1 MTASAAAGDGLAAL
15 LRAFAQQQPEAP
27 ALLSPGR
34 EPTTYAQ
41 LWSQVQGVAR
51 LLRGRGIA
59 RGERVAIVMPNGEAA
74 ALAFLGVA
82 CCAVAV
88 PIAPASTAPEIQSLM
103 RDARVRLVITNAE
116 PSPATVSAAGEL
128 GLATVPLESGAA
140 GLDAGDA
147 DASIDF
153 AEAADVALVL
163 HTSGTTATPK
173 RVPLTHANLRASAAA
188 IAQQLALRPQ
198 DRCLN
203 VMPLFHVHGLVGAVL
218 ASLSAGASV
227 VCLSGFDAAGFFDAV
242 ARFQPTWYTA
252 VPTLHHAIVEHGAQY
267 QLTAPGH
274 RFRFIRSCSASLPMR
289 TLQALESLTGA
300 PVIEAYGMT
309 EMSHQ
314 LASNLLPP
322 GMRKPGTVGVA
333 VGAEIAVVD
342 PSGVP
347 LPAGHSGEIVAR
359 GAGLIAGYED
369 NPQADALAF
378 RNGWFRTGDEG
389 RLDTDG
395 YLTITGRLKEMINR
409 GGEKIAPREIDD
421 ALLAHPGILEAAAYA
436 VPHPT
441 LGEDLAAVVVAAPGS
456 TVDEA
461 ALRAFLA
468 QRLAVHKLPSTIT
481 RVAAIPKAATGKVQ
495 RTNLHR
501 EFATSR
507 SEDAAPADAIERSL
521 AAIFSDVLGTA
532 TVGRHDN
539 FFACG
544 GDSLKAAQV
553 VSRIHAQYGVELP
566 VPVLFEHPTVAALA
580 ARTHAAKNDLDARM
594 QALVAEIEDLS
605 DEEVARLLAQE
616 DDGEFA

>member
-1 MTASAAAGDGLAAL
+1 MLWT
-15 LRAFAQQQPEAP
+15 FAQRQPAAP
-27 ALLSPGR
+27 ALLSPDR

-41 LWSQVQGVAR
+41 LWTQVQGVAR
-51 LLRGRGIA
+51 LLRRKGIA

-74 ALAFLGVA
+74 ALAFLGVS

-88 PIAPASTAPEIQSLM
+88 PIPPASTASEMQSLM
-103 RDARVRLVITNAE
+103 HDARVRLVITNAD
-116 PSPATVSAAGEL
+116 PSPAAVSAAREL
-128 GLATVPLESGAA
+128 GLATMPLEPGAA
-140 GLDAGDA
+140 GLDAPGVGA
-147 DASIDF
+147 PVDF

-163 HTSGTTATPK
+163 HTSGTTAAPK
-173 RVPLTHANLRASAAA
+173 RVPLTHANLRASAVT
-188 IAQQLALRPQ
+188 IAQQLALGPC

-227 VCLSGFDAAGFFDAV
+227 VCLPGFDATGFFDAV

-252 VPTLHHAIVEHGAQY
+252 VPTLHHAVVEHGASY
-267 QLTAPGH
+267 RLKAPAH
-274 RFRFIRSCSASLPMR
+274 RFRFIRSCSASLPAR
-289 TLQALESLTGA
+289 TLEALESLTGA

-314 LASNLLPP
+314 LASNPLPP
-322 GMRKPGTVGVA
+322 GVRKAGTVGVA
-333 VGAEIAVVD
+333 VGAEIAIVD

-347 LPAGHSGEIVAR
+347 LPAGQCGEIVAR
-359 GAGLIAGYED
+359 GPGLIAGYED

-389 RLDTDG
+389 RLDADG
-395 YLTITGRLKEMINR
+395 RLTITGRLKEMINR

-421 ALLAHPGILEAAAYA
+421 ALLAHPEILEAAAYA

-456 TVDEA
+456 AVDEA

-468 QRLAVHKLPSTIT
+468 KRLAVHKLPSTIM

-501 EFATSR
+501 EFTALR
-507 SEDAAPADAIERSL
+507 NEDGAPADAIERSL
-521 AAIFSDVLGTA
+521 AAIFSDVLGAA

-553 VSRIHAQYGVELP
+553 VSRVRAQHGIELP
-566 VPVLFEHPTVAALA
+566 VPVLFQHPTVAELAALA
-580 ARTHAAKNDLDARM
+580 RAAKIDLDART
-594 QALVAEIEDLS
+594 QALIAEIEGLS

-616 DDGEFA
+616 DGEFA